1 MNNRTLQNALQSQG
15 HYHGRIDGII
25 GPQSHGA
32 INEFLSKHGHSNRGW
47 SKSRSIIAAK
57 QLVCKLA
64 GIEVG
69 SIDGFMGPQT
79 RYAFEVFA
87 GKDVSTEEARK
98 PRPDDRLPVQSNR
111 WPRQTESELRSFYGN
126 PGENH
131 TMIDLPF
138 TMKIAWNK
146 RQKINRFTINSRCAE
161 SALRCFERIAATY
174 DARQRADLGIDL
186 FGGCYNNRN
195 MRGSNRMSTHAFAC
209 AIDFSPEENQL
220 RWDSSRARLA
230 QPDAIPFWQ
239 IWEDEGWISLGRARN
254 FDWMHVQ
261 SARIA

>member
-1 MNNRTLQNALQSQG
+1 MTNRDLQRALQSHG

-25 GPQSHGA
+25 GPQSRAAIDQFLNRHGIA
-32 INEFLSKHGHSNRGW
+32 NRGNW
-47 SKSRSIIAAK
+47 SNSRNIIAAK
-57 QLVCKLA
+57 QLVCKLLD
-64 GIEVG
+64 IEVG
-69 SIDGFMGPQT
+69 AIDGLMGPQT

-87 GKDVSTEEARK
+87 GKDVSTEEARQ
-98 PRPDDRLPVQSNR
+98 PRPDDNLPAQSNR
-111 WPRQTESELRSFYGN
+111 WPRQTTAEMTAFYGR

-195 MRGSNRMSTHAFAC
+195 MRGGSQLSTHAFAA

-220 RWDSSRARLA
+220 RWGADRARLA
-230 QPDAIPFWQ
+230 QRDAIPFWE
-239 IWEDEGWISLGRARN
+239 IWESEGWVSLGRARN
-254 FDWMHVQ
+254 FDWQHIQ
-261 SARIA
+261 ACRL